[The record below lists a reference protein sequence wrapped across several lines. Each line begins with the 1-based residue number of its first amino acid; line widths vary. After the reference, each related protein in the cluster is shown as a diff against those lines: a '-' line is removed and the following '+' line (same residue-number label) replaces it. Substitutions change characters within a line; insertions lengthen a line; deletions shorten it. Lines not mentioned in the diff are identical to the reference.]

1 MDVWGVRPSKLSVT
15 WRGPVQVVNARSG
28 WIFEIQNLIM
38 GIVREAH
45 VSRLKFNADKSLNV
59 DEELLS
65 HVAHNADGYVVD
77 QLVDCRFNLETAT
90 FEILV
95 KLYGLQEIENS
106 SEPAINLLEDIPELM
121 KRYTH
126 EHVDNMMSAMAASLG
141 LEQSFAGL
149 LQICHS

>member
-1 MDVWGVRPSKLSVT
+1 
-15 WRGPVQVVNARSG
+15 
-28 WIFEIQNLIM
+28 M